1 MSTSKPVSVLFTGY
15 AHVHFLCFRPLYERL
30 LHLPGVEVWVSG
42 GLRTTADQGYLYD
55 AAAMYTPP
63 SASRRSVSC
72 QSRPS
77 RDGGS
82 TCCSQPISDSSRR
95 VSRSRRAS

>member
-55 AAAMYTPP
+55 AAAMYTPLRHP
-63 SASRRSVSC
+63 AAAYPASRGPPETAV
-72 QSRPS
+72 
-77 RDGGS
+77 
-82 TCCSQPISDSSRR
+82 RR
-95 VSRSRRAS
+95 VVLSQ